1 MHQNKNMKQN
11 KTKRHH
17 TQNDFLCLPCRST
30 LPIISS
36 LEKKKTANSDVYS
49 HFPSIVRVADNMKT
63 NKNMYL
69 QCFCVQLMAC

>member
-11 KTKRHH
+11 KTKRYQ

-36 LEKKKTANSDVYS
+36 LEKKTVNSDVYS
-49 HFPSIVRVADNMKT
+49 HFPSIVRAADNMKT
-63 NKNMYL
+63 NKKNIYL